1 MKNEVVAY
9 TDGAC
14 SGNPGPG
21 GFGVVLLWNG
31 HRREIARGYR
41 LTTNNRMELLA
52 VIEALKALKGPSR
65 VVVWSDSQYVVHAVE
80 KGWAKRWRANGWRK
94 GDKSPALNVDLW
106 TELLALLEAHDV
118 RFRWTRGHS
127 GDEENERADELAVAA
142 LRGDDLAEDE
152 GYSGG
157 GPKAK
162 ER

>member
-1 MKNEVVAY
+1 MRNEVVAY

-52 VIEALKALKGPSR
+52 VIEALKALKAPSR

-80 KGWAKRWRANGWRK
+80 KGWARRWRANGWRK

-157 GPKAK
+157 GPRSRK
-162 ER
+162 R